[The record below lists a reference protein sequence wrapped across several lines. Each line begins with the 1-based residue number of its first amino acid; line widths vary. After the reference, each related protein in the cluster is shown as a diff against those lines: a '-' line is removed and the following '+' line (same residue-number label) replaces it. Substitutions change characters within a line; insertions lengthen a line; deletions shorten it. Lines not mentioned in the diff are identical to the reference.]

1 MSAYKFDLF
10 SAFTAN
16 PFGGSHAGIV
26 YDGAKLSTAQMQ
38 QIAREVGAPAT
49 CFLIH
54 VKRCDVH
61 VRFFSTVQEYPMCGH
76 GTLGLMTGLVER
88 GYLEVSLGRTKKVHL
103 HTSASS
109 AVVEVTH
116 RSDSRIEVMLK
127 LTPAVFEAA
136 SLTPDQFKVFFGVS
150 SQAMDSSLPVE
161 YTASDFS
168 HLVVPLKSLDD
179 IRAVT
184 PDFERIH
191 EFCTQHHIDTV
202 VLFSQQTV
210 HPDSTVHCR
219 EFAPRVGTPEV
230 PAAGTTNRALSCYLV
245 RHDLLECSDEKSHT
259 VTSEQGYEMGRPS
272 GVITRMALDG
282 KTLTDLWVGG
292 VATKV
297 MSGQFFA

>member
-1 MSAYKFDLF
+1 VNPYQFDLF
-10 SAFTAN
+10 NAFTKNA
-16 PFGGSHAGIV
+16 FGGSPAGII
-26 YDGAKLSTAQMQ
+26 YDGAELSTEQMQ
-38 QIAREVGAPAT
+38 RIAQEVGAPAT
-49 CFLIH
+49 CFVIRVEKH
-54 VKRCDVH
+54 DVH

-88 GYLEVSLGRTKKVHL
+88 RHLEVSFGQTKKFNL

-127 LTPAVFEAA
+127 LTPAVFQSA
-136 SLTPDQFKVFFGVS
+136 SLTADQFKVFFGVS
-150 SQAMDSSLPVE
+150 SKAMDSSLPVE
-161 YTASDFS
+161 YTVSDFS
-168 HLVVPLKSLDD
+168 HLVVPLKGLDD

-191 EFCTQHHIDTV
+191 EFCTQHTIDTV

-245 RHDLLECSDEKSHT
+245 RHDLLECSDGKSRT
-259 VTSEQGYEMGRPS
+259 VTSEQGYEMDRPS
-272 GVITRMALDG
+272 AVTTRMALDD
-282 KTLTDLWVGG
+282 KTPTDLWVGG

-297 MSGQFFA
+297 VSGQFFV

>member
-1 MSAYKFDLF
+1 VNPYQFDLYN
-10 SAFTAN
+10 AFTENA
-16 PFGGSHAGIV
+16 FGGSPAGII
-26 YDGAKLSTAQMQ
+26 YDGTELSTEQMQ
-38 QIAREVGAPAT
+38 RIAREVGAPAT
-49 CFLIH
+49 CFVIR
-54 VKRCDVH
+54 VEKQDVH
-61 VRFFSTVQEYPMCGH
+61 VRFFSTAKEYSMCGH

-88 GYLEVSLGRTKKVHL
+88 GHLEVSLGQTKKFDL
-103 HTSASS
+103 HTSVSS

-127 LTPAVFEAA
+127 LAPAVFEPA
-136 SLTPDQFKVFFGVS
+136 SLTPDQFKVFFGVN

-168 HLVVPLKSLDD
+168 HLVVPLKGLDD

-184 PDFERIH
+184 PDFGRIH

-245 RHDLLECSDEKSHT
+245 RHDLLECSDGESCA
-259 VTSEQGYEMGRPS
+259 VTSEQGYAMDRPS
-272 GVITRMALDG
+272 VVTTRMALDG
-282 KTLTDLWVGG
+282 KTPTDLWVGG
-292 VATKV
+292 VATKA
-297 MSGQFFA
+297 MSGQFFV

>member
-1 MSAYKFDLF
+1 VNPYQFDLF
-10 SAFTAN
+10 NAFTENA
-16 PFGGSHAGIV
+16 FGGSPAGII
-26 YDGAKLSTAQMQ
+26 YDGTELSTEQMQ
-38 QIAREVGAPAT
+38 RIAREVGAPAT
-49 CFLIH
+49 CFVIR
-54 VKRCDVH
+54 VEKQDVH

-88 GYLEVSLGRTKKVHL
+88 GHLEVPLGQTKKVHL

-109 AVVEVTH
+109 AVVQVTH
-116 RSDSRIEVMLK
+116 RSNSRIEVMLK
-127 LTPAVFEAA
+127 LAPAVFEPA
-136 SLTPDQFKVFFGVS
+136 SLTADQFKVFFGVS
-150 SQAMDSSLPVE
+150 SQARDSTLPVE

-168 HLVVPLKSLDD
+168 HLVVPLKTLDD

-259 VTSEQGYEMGRPS
+259 VTSEQGYEIDRPS
-272 GVITRMALDG
+272 VVTTRMALDG
-282 KTLTDLWVGG
+282 KTPTDLWVGG
-292 VATKV
+292 VATKA
-297 MSGQFFA
+297 MSGQFFV

>member
-1 MSAYKFDLF
+1 MNPYQFDLYN
-10 SAFTAN
+10 AFTENA
-16 PFGGSHAGIV
+16 FGGSPAGII
-26 YDGAKLSTAQMQ
+26 YDGAELSTEQMQ
-38 QIAREVGAPAT
+38 RIAREVGAPAT
-49 CFLIH
+49 CFVIRVEKH
-54 VKRCDVH
+54 DVH
-61 VRFFSTVQEYPMCGH
+61 VRFFSTAKEYPMCGH

-88 GYLEVSLGRTKKVHL
+88 GHLEVSLGQTKKFDL

-127 LTPAVFEAA
+127 LAPAVFEPA
-136 SLTPDQFKVFFGVS
+136 SLTPDQFKVFFGVN

-168 HLVVPLKSLDD
+168 HLVVPLKGLDD

-184 PDFERIH
+184 PDFGRIH

-245 RHDLLECSDEKSHT
+245 RHDLLECSDGESCA
-259 VTSEQGYEMGRPS
+259 VTSEQGYAMDRPS
-272 GVITRMALDG
+272 VVTTRMALDG
-282 KTLTDLWVGG
+282 KTPTDLWVGG
-292 VATKV
+292 VATKA
-297 MSGQFFA
+297 MSGQFFV

>member
-1 MSAYKFDLF
+1 VNPYQFDLF
-10 SAFTAN
+10 NAFTENA
-16 PFGGSHAGIV
+16 FGGSPAGII
-26 YDGAKLSTAQMQ
+26 YDGTELSTEQMQ
-38 QIAREVGAPAT
+38 RIAREVGAPAT
-49 CFLIH
+49 CFVIRVEKH
-54 VKRCDVH
+54 DVH
-61 VRFFSTVQEYPMCGH
+61 VRFFSTAKEYPMCGH

-88 GYLEVSLGRTKKVHL
+88 GHLEVSLGQTKKFDL

-127 LTPAVFEAA
+127 LAPAVFEPA
-136 SLTPDQFKVFFGVS
+136 SLTPDQFKVFFGVN

-168 HLVVPLKSLDD
+168 HLVVPLKTLDD
-179 IRAVT
+179 VRAVT
-184 PDFERIH
+184 PDFERIR

-210 HPDSTVHCR
+210 HPESTVHCR

-245 RHDLLECSDEKSHT
+245 RHDLLECSDGESCA
-259 VTSEQGYEMGRPS
+259 VTSEQGYAMDRPS
-272 GVITRMALDG
+272 VVTTRMALDG
-282 KTLTDLWVGG
+282 KAPTNLWVGG
-292 VATKV
+292 VATKA
-297 MSGQFFA
+297 MSGEFFV

>member
-1 MSAYKFDLF
+1 MNPYQFDLF
-10 SAFTAN
+10 NAFTENA
-16 PFGGSHAGIV
+16 FGGSPAGII
-26 YDGAKLSTAQMQ
+26 YDGAELSTEQMQ
-38 QIAREVGAPAT
+38 RIAREVGAPAT
-49 CFLIH
+49 CFVIRVEKH
-54 VKRCDVH
+54 DVH
-61 VRFFSTVQEYPMCGH
+61 VRFFSTAQEYPMCGH

-88 GYLEVSLGRTKKVHL
+88 GHLEVSLGQTKKFDL

-116 RSDSRIEVMLK
+116 RSDSRTEVMLK
-127 LTPAVFEAA
+127 LAPAVFEPA

-168 HLVVPLKSLDD
+168 HLVVPLKGLDD

-210 HPDSTVHCR
+210 YPESTVHCR

-245 RHDLLECSDEKSHT
+245 RHDLLECSDGESCA
-259 VTSEQGYEMGRPS
+259 VTSEQGYAMDRPS
-272 GVITRMALDG
+272 VVTTRMALDG
-282 KTLTDLWVGG
+282 KTPTDLWVGG
-292 VATKV
+292 VATKA
-297 MSGQFFA
+297 MSGRFFV

>member
-1 MSAYKFDLF
+1 MNPYQFDLF
-10 SAFTAN
+10 NAFTENA
-16 PFGGSHAGIV
+16 FGGSPAGII
-26 YDGAKLSTAQMQ
+26 YDGAELSTEQMQ
-38 QIAREVGAPAT
+38 RIAREVGAPAT
-49 CFLIH
+49 CFVIRVEKH
-54 VKRCDVH
+54 DVH
-61 VRFFSTVQEYPMCGH
+61 VRFFSTAKEYPMCGH

-88 GYLEVSLGRTKKVHL
+88 GHLEVSLGQTKKFDL

-127 LTPAVFEAA
+127 LTPAVFEPA

-150 SQAMDSSLPVE
+150 SQAMDSTLPVE

-168 HLVVPLKSLDD
+168 HLVVPLKGLDD

-184 PDFERIH
+184 PDFGRIH

-245 RHDLLECSDEKSHT
+245 RHDLLECSDGESCA
-259 VTSEQGYEMGRPS
+259 VTSEQGYAMDRPS
-272 GVITRMALDG
+272 VVTTRMALDG
-282 KTLTDLWVGG
+282 KTPTDLWVGG
-292 VATKV
+292 VATKA
-297 MSGQFFA
+297 MSGQFFV